1 MRKRIATFF
10 MVAVSVFTVVGIAQ
24 AAIHN
29 PSRDR
34 MCFDQK
40 EMPKECDPTA
50 CTCLF
55 HYLEETII
63 GIFSSK

>member
-1 MRKRIATFF
+1 MRKRIATFLL
-10 MVAVSVFTVVGIAQ
+10 VAISVVTIVGVAE

-34 MCFDQK
+34 QCFDYK
-40 EMPKECDPTA
+40 DIPKECDPAA

-63 GIFSSK
+63 SIFRSK